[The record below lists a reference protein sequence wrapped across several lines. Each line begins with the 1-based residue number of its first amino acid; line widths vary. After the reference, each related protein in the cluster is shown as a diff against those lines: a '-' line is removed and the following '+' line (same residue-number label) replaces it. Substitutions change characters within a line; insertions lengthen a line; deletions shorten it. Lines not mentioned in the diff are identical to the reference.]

1 MTVIVLLLIGVPLA
15 WWLSRTHSP
24 LKVPLEAVVALPLVL
39 PPTVLGF
46 YMLVFLGPNGWLG
59 AWWIKLTG
67 DPLVFSFQGLV
78 FASCIYSLPFV
89 VQPLQAAFEG
99 LDPDAI
105 EASWTLG
112 ASRLRTFAM
121 IVVPQARRGFVTA
134 TVLGFAHTVGEFG
147 VVLMVGG
154 NIPGETRVLSI
165 TLFEHVEMLDYHTAH
180 FLSAAMLLFS
190 FAVLSIVYA
199 VNRHWHGVS

>member
-1 MTVIVLLLIGVPLA
+1 MTVIILLLICIPLA
-15 WWLSRTHSP
+15 WWLSRTRSP
-24 LKVPLEAVVALPLVL
+24 FKIPLEAVVALPLVL

-59 AWWIKLTG
+59 SWWVHLTG
-67 DPLVFSFQGLV
+67 NPLVFSFQGLV

-89 VQPLQAAFEG
+89 VQPLQMAFEG
-99 LDPDAI
+99 LDRDAI

-112 ASRLRTFAM
+112 ASRLRTFAL

-134 TVLGFAHTVGEFG
+134 IVLGFAHTVGEFG

-154 NIPGETRVLSI
+154 NIPGETRVISI
-165 TLFEHVEMLDYHTAH
+165 AIYQHVEMMDFRTAH
-180 FLSAAMLLFS
+180 LLSAGLLVFS
-190 FAVLSIVYA
+190 FVVLSVVYT
-199 VNRHWHGVS
+199 VNRHWRGVT